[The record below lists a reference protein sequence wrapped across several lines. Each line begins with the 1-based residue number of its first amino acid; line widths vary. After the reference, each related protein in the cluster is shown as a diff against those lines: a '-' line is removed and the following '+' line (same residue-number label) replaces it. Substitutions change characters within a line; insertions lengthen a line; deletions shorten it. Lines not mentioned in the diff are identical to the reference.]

1 MAIIATSLRA
11 AICIPVPA
19 LDVVSLAPTPCRQP
33 GCPLSVAQGNHGCR
47 VLYQQLLF
55 LRKFDRN
62 GQVAKY
68 RRDYGIYGPQFLRNF
83 RGKASMCCCKTLR
96 CEKRGYLHE
105 GMIRLSKKSY
115 AAALALYVLDLPAG
129 AL

>member
-1 MAIIATSLRA
+1 MVIIFTSLSELRIQADLAA

-19 LDVVSLAPTPCRQP
+19 LDAVSL
-33 GCPLSVAQGNHGCR
+33 LSADQNNHRRCIIC
-47 VLYQQLLF
+47 QQSWF
-55 LRKFDRN
+55 PRKFDRN

-105 GMIRLSKKSY
+105 GMIRLSKKPY
-115 AAALALYVLDLPAG
+115 AAAVALYVLDLPAG